1 MEGHRVLIRFLSQYS
16 DTERRLACTK
26 AILNAAGHDFF
37 KKEFAE
43 EGIMD
48 ILMDVIQNKKD
59 NSLELREY
67 AFHIFSRLCK
77 DFRSNQKEFR
87 RKGGIELILQNLSP
101 SYPSEKGNVYTFVL
115 AVNDCLWSAVFRNKR
130 SELHFIDIGVKY
142 LSLYIGRLHT
152 S

>member
-1 MEGHRVLIRFLSQYS
+1 M
-16 DTERRLACTK
+16 
-26 AILNAAGHDFF
+26 LNAAGHDFF

-48 ILMDVIQNKKD
+48 ILMDIIQNKKD

-77 DFRSNQKEFR
+77 DFRPNQKEFR

-101 SYPSEKGNVYTFVL
+101 SYPNEKGNVYTFVL
-115 AVNDCLWSAVFRNKR
+115 AVNDCLWNAVFRNKR
-130 SELHFIDIGVKY
+130 SELHFIDIGVIPPIY
-142 LSLYIGRLHT
+142 L
-152 S
+152 